1 LDESNAFGSY
11 YGENGVDM
19 VRSWRRERDHV
30 SNNRAQNKVFRDAAR
45 GLTNAQTE
53 RLRREVEADKRRF
66 EDYDYRRIKELADEI
81 VRRDNEKLR

>member
-1 LDESNAFGSY
+1 
-11 YGENGVDM
+11 M
-19 VRSWRRERDHV
+19 VRSRRRERDYV

-81 VRRDNEKLR
+81 VRRDNETLR